1 MMQRHGTRHF
11 ISYLITTL
19 LYVGVA
25 VIFFYSK
32 NHQYVS
38 SEIMEEK
45 TIEMSLSTFVPEVV
59 EPPKEII
66 KEVVEPEPEEE
77 PKEEPKVEEII
88 EEPLPEPVVEKV
100 VETPI
105 VKKPKPVIKKR
116 IEKPKK
122 KKVVKKKVTK
132 KKKPKKKP
140 SKKQVSSKQSKS
152 TSKEYNKFTS
162 NLQRKINKHIIYP
175 NIAKKR
181 RMEGMVTVKFTILAN
196 GNVGKITLSGS
207 KIFYKSI
214 RNAVKKAFPVDVKNA
229 PFSLPEVISLKFTY
243 TLTHN

>member
-32 NHQYVS
+32 NHHYVS

-66 KEVVEPEPEEE
+66 KEVVEPEPI
-77 PKEEPKVEEII
+77 VEEII

-140 SKKQVSSKQSKS
+140 SRQQASSKQSKS
-152 TSKEYNKFTS
+152 TKAERNKFWTK
-162 NLQRKINKHIIYP
+162 LRVKIDRNKFYP
-175 NIAKKR
+175 RIAKKR
-181 RMEGMVTVKFTILAN
+181 GMQGSVKVKFTILAN
-196 GNVGKITLSGS
+196 GNVGHISVSGP
-207 KIFYKSI
+207 KVFYNSA
-214 RNAVKKAFPVDVKNA
+214 RNAVKKAFPINA
-229 PFSLPEVISLKFTY
+229 KKSPISLPTSINL
-243 TLTHN
+243 TLRYQLR

>member
-1 MMQRHGTRHF
+1 MQRHGTRHF

-32 NHQYVS
+32 NHHYVS

-66 KEVVEPEPEEE
+66 KEVVEPEPI
-77 PKEEPKVEEII
+77 VEEII

-140 SKKQVSSKQSKS
+140 SRQQASSKQSKS
-152 TSKEYNKFTS
+152 TKAERNKFWTK
-162 NLQRKINKHIIYP
+162 LRVKIDRNKFYP
-175 NIAKKR
+175 RIAKKR
-181 RMEGMVTVKFTILAN
+181 GMQGSVKVKFTILAN
-196 GNVGKITLSGS
+196 GNVGHISVSGP
-207 KIFYKSI
+207 KVFYNSA
-214 RNAVKKAFPVDVKNA
+214 RNAVKKAFPINA
-229 PFSLPEVISLKFTY
+229 KKSPISLPTSINL
-243 TLTHN
+243 TLRYQLR

>member
-32 NHQYVS
+32 NHHYVS

-59 EPPKEII
+59 EPPKKII
-66 KEVVEPEPEEE
+66 KEVVEPEPI
-77 PKEEPKVEEII
+77 VEEII

-122 KKVVKKKVTK
+122 KKVVKKKVIKKKKVTK

-140 SKKQVSSKQSKS
+140 SSQQASSKQSKS
-152 TSKEYNKFTS
+152 TKAERNKFWTK
-162 NLQRKINKHIIYP
+162 LRVKIDRNKFYP
-175 NIAKKR
+175 RIAKKR
-181 RMEGMVTVKFTILAN
+181 GMQGSVKVKFTILAN
-196 GNVGKITLSGS
+196 GNVGHISVSGP
-207 KIFYKSI
+207 KVFYNSA
-214 RNAVKKAFPVDVKNA
+214 RNAVKKAFPINA
-229 PFSLPEVISLKFTY
+229 KKSPISLPTSINL
-243 TLTHN
+243 TLRYQLR

>member
-1 MMQRHGTRHF
+1 MQRQGIRHF
-11 ISYLITTL
+11 ISYFITTL

-25 VIFFYSK
+25 IIFFYSK
-32 NHQYVS
+32 NHHYVS
-38 SEIMEEK
+38 SEVMEEK
-45 TIEMSLSTFVPEVV
+45 TIQMSLSTFVPEII
-59 EPPKEII
+59 EPPKEIV

-77 PKEEPKVEEII
+77 PEVEEII
-88 EEPLPEPVVEKV
+88 EEPLPEPIVEKV
-100 VETPI
+100 VEKPI

-116 IEKPKK
+116 IKKPKK
-122 KKVVKKKVTK
+122 KKVVKKKVIK

-140 SKKQVSSKQSKS
+140 SRQQASSKQSKS
-152 TSKEYNKFTS
+152 TPKEYNKFTS